1 MVPCKEAIV
10 QQKKILLDWLY
21 LVTVPLDKSTNG
33 IFLNGSLHG
42 KTTCLFE
49 PFDNTADGSF
59 IQPCKEG
66 QFLFGNVRNIC
77 LVVRAAFD
85 GCSYINIDRFTVACL
100 KRDDRF
106 GYSGIIHR

>member
-1 MVPCKEAIV
+1 MVA
-10 QQKKILLDWLY
+10 
-21 LVTVPLDKSTNG
+21 VPLDKSTDG

-59 IQPCKEG
+59 IQLCKEG
-66 QFLFGNVRNIC
+66 QFLFGNVRNIR
-77 LVVRAAFD
+77 LVIGAAFN
-85 GCSYINIDRFTVACL
+85 GCSYININRLTVARL
-100 KRDDRF
+100 KRDNRF